1 MNSIKCSECG
11 LVNWSTS
18 SECRRC
24 GALIGADSRNVRSR
38 YSIDKDVRVEP
49 LFSTGIKLLSAML
62 AVTTVICLA
71 QQAFQPLSP
80 PMAKEIAVW
89 LAVPALGLYVLA
101 HIWLLIRVFEQSV
114 GWGLASLIFPIALLM
129 AVARYWEKT
138 KRSFVG
144 QCICVATFVI
154 GMAIGF

>member
-1 MNSIKCSECG
+1 MDKE
-11 LVNWSTS
+11 
-18 SECRRC
+18 
-24 GALIGADSRNVRSR
+24 VRA
-38 YSIDKDVRVEP
+38 EP
-49 LFSTGIKLLSAML
+49 LFSAGIKLLSAML

-71 QQAFQPLSP
+71 QQGFHPLST

-89 LAVPALGLYVLA
+89 LALPALGLFVLA
-101 HIWLLIRVFEQSV
+101 HIWLLIRIFEQNI
-114 GWGLASLIFPIALLM
+114 GWGLASLFFPIASLM

-144 QCICVATFVI
+144 QCICMATFVV

>member
-1 MNSIKCSECG
+1 MNNIKCSDCG

-24 GALIGADSRNVRSR
+24 GAFIGADYQNIPSR

-49 LFSTGIKLLSAML
+49 LFTTGIKLLSAML
-62 AVTTVICLA
+62 AVTTALCLA
-71 QQAFQPLSP
+71 QQAFQPLSTD
-80 PMAKEIAVW
+80 MAKEIAVF
-89 LAVPALGLYVLA
+89 LALPALGLYVLA
-101 HIWLLIRVFEQSV
+101 HIWLLIRIFEQSV
-114 GWGLASLIFPIALLM
+114 GWGLASLIFPVALLM
-129 AVARYWEKT
+129 AVSRYWEKT

-144 QCICVATFVI
+144 QCICMATFLV

>member
-24 GALIGADSRNVRSR
+24 GALIGADYQNIPSR

-49 LFSTGIKLLSAML
+49 LFSNGIKLLSGML
-62 AVTTVICLA
+62 AVTTVIFLT
-71 QQAFQPLSP
+71 QQAFQPLSA
-80 PMAKEIAVW
+80 PMAKEVAVW
-89 LAVPALGLYVLA
+89 LAVPALGLYVLT
-101 HIWLLIRVFEQSV
+101 HIWCLIRIFEQSV
-114 GWGLASLIFPIALLM
+114 GWGLASFFLPLAMLC
-129 AVARYWEKT
+129 AVGQFWQKT

-144 QCICVATFVI
+144 QCICMVTFMV
-154 GMAIGF
+154 GMGIGF

>member
-1 MNSIKCSECG
+1 MNSIKCSDCG

-24 GALIGADSRNVRSR
+24 GALIGADSQNVSSR

-49 LFSTGIKLLSAML
+49 LFTTGIKLLSVML
-62 AVTTVICLA
+62 ALTTVIFLA

-80 PMAKEIAVW
+80 DMAKEIAVF
-89 LAVPALGLYVLA
+89 LALPALGLYVLA
-101 HIWLLIRVFEQSV
+101 HIWLLIRIFEQSP
-114 GWGLASLIFPIALLM
+114 GWGLASLFIPLALLM
-129 AVARYWEKT
+129 AVARFWQKT
-138 KRSFVG
+138 KRSFAA
-144 QCICVATFVI
+144 QCICMITFVV